1 MGKVLHASGS
11 GYFPFCIQ
19 ESSSDA
25 CVFPL
30 ETIMKIYWRV
40 KKFRLTGAGT
50 GTLPPPSPLAG
61 TEVFFTFDPVEIPQM
76 YANSEENLVCASEFY
91 FDQEGNFGGIGLN
104 EGTISKKELNL
115 FSLDFSVS
123 FGFDSL
129 SFIYGFNAFGGL
141 GLTTNSPHSL
151 IIFGVSM
158 PIFITVD
165 GFGDENN
172 MGGSMQ
178 LTLTPIEYWSYGGTY
193 NTSTGEPL

>member
-19 ESSSDA
+19 ESTSDA

-50 GTLPPPSPLAG
+50 GTLPLSGEEA
-61 TEVFFTFDPVEIPQM
+61 FFTFDPVEIPQM

-91 FDQEGNFGGIGLN
+91 FDQEDDFGDIGLN
-104 EGTISKKELNL
+104 ERTISKKELNL
-115 FSLDFSVS
+115 FSLDFNAV

-129 SFIYGFNAFGGL
+129 NFIYGFRAFGGL

-158 PIFITVD
+158 PIFINAQ